1 MSPVREGDV
10 LWTPSDRFKAE
21 SVLTTYLHWLEG
33 NRGHR
38 FTDYPSLYDWSVRDL
53 SGFWASI
60 WDFVGFKSPTP
71 YSSVLG
77 PQAMPGAT
85 WFSGARINY
94 AEQLFRRSRG
104 SEPAIRYCSEL
115 RPLDTLTWNQLYAQV
130 TALAT
135 SLRNLGIRPG
145 DRVVGYLPSAPEAV
159 VALAATT
166 AIGAIWACCP
176 PEFGV
181 RAVLDRFQQLEPKAI
196 IAVDGYRYAGKD
208 YDRRADV
215 RTIADG
221 LPTLEHRITWSY
233 QFPGQPPFLAGAH
246 DLDRLRKDDGGS
258 SGFRFEAV
266 PFDHP
271 LWVLFTSGTTGLPKG
286 IVHGHGG
293 VAIENLKTQL
303 LHNDVRPTDTVF
315 FYTTTGWIVFNG
327 LIANLLSG
335 ATVVLYD
342 GHPAYPGI
350 DVLWKLA
357 QDAKATGFGAS
368 PSFVGAL
375 VKAGVVPR
383 ERFDLS
389 ALRNTVCTGAPM
401 TPDIFEWFYR
411 NVKADL
417 WVTSTSGGTEV
428 ATGFVGASPYL
439 PVRAGEMQCRCLGVD
454 AQAWDDAGKPV
465 IDQVGELV
473 IAQPMPSMPL
483 RFWNDPDKIRYR
495 EAYFEPWPA
504 VWRHGDLFKLTP
516 SGGSYIYGR
525 SDSTLNRHGVRLG
538 TSDYYRVV
546 ESTPGLRDS
555 LVVNVDW
562 PGGQSEIIVFVVL
575 GEGVVFN
582 QEFEDQLREK
592 IRVDCSPR
600 HVPDRIVPVPAVPY
614 TLTGKK
620 MEVPVKRILLGM
632 PPDRAAS
639 RDSMANPGGLDPF
652 VRLGADLAV
661 SRDRS
666 KRI

>member
-1 MSPVREGDV
+1 MVREGEI
-10 LWTPSDRFKAE
+10 LWTPSDQCKADA
-21 SVLTTYLHWLEG
+21 VLTTYLHWLER

-38 FTDYPSLYDWSVRDL
+38 FPDYPSLYDWSVRDL
-53 SGFWASI
+53 RGFWASI
-60 WDFVGFKSPTP
+60 WDFVDFKSPTP
-71 YSSVLG
+71 YTSVLDHH
-77 PQAMPGAT
+77 PMPAAT

-94 AEQLFRRSRG
+94 AEQLFRRARG
-104 SEPAIRYCSEL
+104 HEPAIRYCSER
-115 RPLDTLTWNQLYAQV
+115 RPLDTVTWNELYSQV
-130 TALAT
+130 AALAT
-135 SLRNLGIRPG
+135 SLRNLGIKPG
-145 DRVVGYLPSAPEAV
+145 DRVVGYLPSTPEAV

-166 AIGAIWACCP
+166 AIGAVWSCCP

-181 RAVLDRFQQLEPKAI
+181 RSVLDRLQQLEPKAI
-196 IAVDGYRYAGKD
+196 IAVDGYRYGGRD

-215 RTIADG
+215 RTIVEG
-221 LPTLEHRITWSY
+221 LPSLEHRITWSY
-233 QFPGQPPFLAGAH
+233 QFPGEPPFLPGAH
-246 DLDRLRKDDGGS
+246 NLDRLRRDDGATS
-258 SGFRFEAV
+258 AFQFEAV

-303 LHNDVRPTDTVF
+303 LHNDLRPTDTAF

-327 LIANLLSG
+327 LIGSLLSG

-350 DVLWKLA
+350 DSLWKLA
-357 QDAKATGFGAS
+357 QDARATGFGAS

-383 ERFDLS
+383 DRFDLS
-389 ALRNTVCTGAPM
+389 ALRSTVCTGAPM
-401 TPDIFEWFYR
+401 SPEIFEWFYR

-454 AQAWDDAGKPV
+454 AQAWDESGKPV
-465 IDQVGELV
+465 VDQVGELV
-473 IAQPMPSMPL
+473 ITQPMPSMPI
-483 RFWNDPDKIRYR
+483 RFWNDPTGTRYR
-495 EAYFEPWPA
+495 ETYFEPWA
-504 VWRHGDLFKLTP
+504 GVWRHGDLFKLNQR
-516 SGGSYIYGR
+516 GGSYIYGR
-525 SDSTLNRHGVRLG
+525 SDSTLNRNGIRLG

-546 ESTPGLRDS
+546 ESMPGVRDS

-562 PGGQSEIIVFVVL
+562 PSGPSEIIVFLVL
-575 GEGVVFN
+575 TEDAHFDAA
-582 QEFEDQLREK
+582 FERQLRER
-592 IRVDCSPR
+592 IRSDCSPR
-600 HVPDRIVPVPAVPY
+600 YLPDRIIPVPAIPY

-620 MEVPVKRILLGM
+620 MEVPVKRILLGTQ
-632 PPDRAAS
+632 PDLAAS
-639 RDSMANPGGLDPF
+639 RDSMANPGALNPF
-652 VRLGADLAV
+652 VLLGTELSQLHRTDPV
-661 SRDRS
+661 P
-666 KRI
+666 